1 MLEISRLAEPVSIS
15 GRPLLHGVSSSQAVW
30 CWPLTTE
37 FQAQLQVSECGICGG
52 QCGTGTCFFQSSSV
66 LHCTIIRPWLHTHIS
81 LASHECYV
89 ILVTDIIKYNMS
101 PCSPH
106 RGQIVYTLIAFLAV

>member
-1 MLEISRLAEPVSIS
+1 MELVLLKRCGAGLSPQSSRLNSRSVN
-15 GRPLLHGVSSSQAVW
+15 V
-30 CWPLTTE
+30 E
-37 FQAQLQVSECGICGG
+37 FVVDSVALEHAFFRVLQFYTV
-52 QCGTGTCFFQSSSV
+52 
-66 LHCTIIRPWLHTHIS
+66 TIIRPGLHTHIS

-89 ILVTDIIKYNMS
+89 ILVTDIIKYNKS